1 MPPAQ
6 PCAAICLRRY
16 LRKPCTALQQSDILT
31 RCVSPVP
38 PAQPCAAI
46 CLRRYLRKPCTA
58 SQQSD
63 ILCMALRHFF
73 RLELLSAWSLA
84 LLSA

>member
-1 MPPAQ
+1 
-6 PCAAICLRRY
+6 
-16 LRKPCTALQQSDILT
+16 
-31 RCVSPVP
+31 VP

-73 RLELLSAWSLA
+73 RLA